1 MNRYEE
7 AKRMYEAL
15 GVDTE
20 AALKALSNVTVSVHC
35 WQGDDVI
42 GFDCGESLSGG
53 IQTTGNYPGR
63 ARTPEELMADF
74 DKVLALTPGKK
85 KLNLHASYAILNG
98 EKVGRDALE
107 PRHYEKWVEYAR
119 ARGLGLDFNPTF
131 FAHPM
136 VKDNLTLS
144 SPDEEVR
151 RYWVRHGQACIRISE
166 YFAEETGVP
175 CLMNIWIPDG
185 YKDIPADRLAPRARF
200 MQSLDEIL
208 SVPYDKEKV
217 IVTLESKVFGI
228 GLESYTVG
236 SAEFCLSY
244 SASRGIT
251 PLMDNGHYHP
261 TEMVSDK
268 ISSLLL
274 FNDKLALHVTRP
286 VRWDSDHVVL
296 FDDETREIA
305 KEIVRNDALG
315 RVLIATDYFDA
326 SINRVS
332 AWVTGVRNVHKALL
346 FALLQPND
354 KLKALQESAD
364 FTSLMA
370 MQEELK
376 TAPFGDIW
384 NEYLAREGVPA
395 DYLAAVKDYERDVL
409 SRRA

>member
-1 MNRYEE
+1 MMRYEE

-20 AALKALSNVTVSVHC
+20 AALKTLSDVTVSVHC

-74 DKVLALTPGKK
+74 DKVLSLTPGKK
-85 KLNLHASYAILNG
+85 KLNLHASYAILDG
-98 EKVGRDALE
+98 EKVGRDELE
-107 PRHYEKWVEYAR
+107 PRHYAKWVEYAR

-166 YFAEETGVP
+166 YFAEETGMP

-200 MQSLDEIL
+200 KKSLDEIL
-208 SVPYDKEKV
+208 SIPYDKEKV

-244 SASRGIT
+244 SAKKGIT

-274 FNDKLALHVTRP
+274 FNDKLALHLTRP
-286 VRWDSDHVVL
+286 VRWDSDHVLL

-395 DYLAAVKDYERDVL
+395 DYLTAVKDYERDVL
-409 SRRA
+409 SHRA